1 MHGDSMYPGVAVP
14 ATERLTN
21 HDDALEASQASQ
33 AIQTPPVPRSG
44 REPGRGRPAV
54 SALGMPLAPDADGER
69 TVVLVVH
76 RDQAAV
82 EALAH
87 ALRLEG
93 FTVEWASSPAVA
105 CALLDDLD
113 PQLVLADPVTCGAAG
128 YGQLRTRCR
137 VPVGMLGT
145 ESLPG
150 TVRLLGE
157 LPRPRRRGAAD

>member
-1 MHGDSMYPGVAVP
+1 MHGDPMRPGIPLP
-14 ATERLTN
+14 AAQRPGS
-21 HDDALEASQASQ
+21 HDDTAGAAPTSQA
-33 AIQTPPVPRSG
+33 PPEPRSP
-44 REPGRGRPAV
+44 REPARGRPAAP
-54 SALGMPLAPDADGER
+54 SLGMPLAPDADAER

-93 FTVEWASSPAVA
+93 FTVEWAGSPAVA

-128 YGQLRTRCR
+128 YGELRTRCR

-150 TVRLLGE
+150 TMRLLGQV
-157 LPRPRRRGAAD
+157 PRPRRRGTLD